1 MSHMFV
7 RTLFALVVIHIACP
21 ATMRC
26 QAPPANSSHKR
37 EQFRNA
43 DITYDWVT
51 NSQGQKIR
59 TFVTKPKSASGKVP
73 AIFFVGW
80 LSCDS
85 VEYPDGETDGFGTI
99 FWRLIEQSGFA
110 TMRMDKPGVGES
122 QGNCAKTD
130 FPTELDSYRAAFD
143 SISKYPFVDQSAVF
157 VVGLSNGGGTAPL
170 SAGQHP
176 VRGYVAASSWGR
188 TWYEHM
194 LENERVRLTKD
205 KKLSAAEINDS
216 MRAFTDFYSLY
227 LIHRMS
233 PGEII
238 GQHPEW
244 KGLWYDAPDG
254 QYGRPSAFYQQL
266 QNLNLGRV
274 WQEVDAPVLV
284 LHGTADTIMS
294 PSDSRAI
301 SDIVNRAHP
310 GHATYADIQDA
321 DHLLAVHNKLE
332 EHVVPTMMDWMRKQ
346 LGRQ

>member
-1 MSHMFV
+1 VSHVFV
-7 RTLFALVVIHIACP
+7 RTLFALVVIYMACSP
-21 ATMRC
+21 AMWC
-26 QAPPANSSHKR
+26 QALPANSSHKR

-59 TFVTKPKSASGKVP
+59 TLVTKPKSASGKVP
-73 AIFFVGW
+73 AIFLVGW

-85 VEYPDGETDGFGTI
+85 VEYPDGETDGFGAI

-130 FPTELDSYRAAFD
+130 FSTELDSYRAAFD

-176 VRGYVAASSWGR
+176 VRGYIAASSWGR

-194 LENERVRLTKD
+194 LENERVRLTMD

-227 LIHRMS
+227 LIHRMT

-238 GQHPEW
+238 AKHPEW

-254 QYGRPSAFYQQL
+254 QYGRPAAFYQQL
-266 QNLNLGRV
+266 QNLNLGKV
-274 WQEVDAPVLV
+274 WQEVNAPVLV

-310 GHATYADIQDA
+310 GHATSADIQDA

-332 EHVVPTMMDWMRKQ
+332 EHVVPAMIDWMRKQ
-346 LGRQ
+346 LGPR